1 MQDEIPRAEQ
11 GRADAGKGN
20 ESTQTHAAA
29 AAAGGTEEAKQLAMA
44 AAPPSNVCLQ
54 IEPGV

>member
-20 ESTQTHAAA
+20 ESTHTQAA

-44 AAPPSNVCLQ
+44 AAPPSNGCLQ